1 MQYKSIKT
9 LLCVAQQKCSILFFS
24 TYDTFPAKAITS
36 AQTALKGKQI
46 NINLVSRTH

>member
-9 LLCVAQQKCSILFFS
+9 LFCVAQHKFSTLFFS

-36 AQTALKGKQI
+36 AQTALKGEEI
-46 NINLVSRTH
+46 NIDLVSRTH